1 MIKNVVKTGAVVAVA
16 ASVAGC
22 MGPTYGTG
30 KTSGEHL
37 MDDLGGALSLAP
49 ADHGKAKIQY
59 TPRPDIVKPADT
71 SSLPA
76 PQQNIADSSAEWP
89 ESPEQKRQR
98 ILTDIENGK
107 RSANFVTSRADAD
120 ALGSSAGPGRGA
132 TGGGRVFLTDPP
144 AEYTQP
150 ASTAVAGELGE
161 TEAKKERARKRA
173 QGKDKTG
180 LRRLFPWL

>member
-1 MIKNVVKTGAVVAVA
+1 MIKNVVKTGVVVAVA

-30 KTSGEHL
+30 KTSGAHL

-49 ADHGKAKIQY
+49 AGHDKAGIQY

-71 SSLPA
+71 SALPA
-76 PQQNIADSSAEWP
+76 PQKKIADTSAEWP

-98 ILTDIENGK
+98 ILADIESGK
-107 RSANFVTSRADAD
+107 RSANFVTNRADAN

-132 TGGGRVFLTDPP
+132 TGGTRTYLTDPP
-144 AEYTQP
+144 SEYNQP
-150 ASTAVAGELGE
+150 AETAVAGELGE
-161 TEAKKERARKRA
+161 TEATKERARKKA
-173 QGKDKTG
+173 QGKGKTG
-180 LRRLFPWL
+180 LGRLIPWL